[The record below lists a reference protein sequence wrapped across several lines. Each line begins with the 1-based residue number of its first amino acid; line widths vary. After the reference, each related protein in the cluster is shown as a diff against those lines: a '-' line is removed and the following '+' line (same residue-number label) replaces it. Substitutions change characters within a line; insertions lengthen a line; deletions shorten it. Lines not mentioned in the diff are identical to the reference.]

1 MGGVDVEADDPARAG
16 QLDHRAVM
24 AAVAAALRFP
34 AVHPLAVIVE
44 LALDED
50 RVVILQHPV
59 EGREELVGGPDRARA
74 EAGGGE
80 VDAGARDKAGYR
92 G

>member
-1 MGGVDVEADDPARAG
+1 
-16 QLDHRAVM
+16 M

-59 EGREELVGGPDRARA
+59 ERREELVGGPDRRAPRPA
-74 EAGGGE
+74 EARLMP
-80 VDAGARDKAGYR
+80 VRAKAGYR